1 MIKRIFAA
9 SLALIALL
17 LCACAG
23 EPYSPIEPTAEEARE
38 VAKIGGYSV
47 LYDELR
53 FVVLNSR
60 EGIANTYGVDW
71 SDPEMSAEYADELE
85 ESVWSSLMRNYAV
98 CALFKEAY
106 GEEHEFDTH
115 INEQV
120 ADFADSCGGMGG
132 YREYLAENGLT
143 DRLVRFNLTVSLMEY
158 ELLSYYTDLLK
169 VIDGSE
175 ATVADFFFSDD
186 VAHVMHICLEGTD
199 ERTLARAE
207 EICYVIN
214 YEEADVFEFAEEYS
228 TDYRA
233 MGDDGEYIIRGDYME
248 EYEEVAFSLNV
259 GEAECVTVG
268 NYTYVICVL
277 DKEMEYFIENY
288 DTFYYGYLY
297 SELDKIIEGQ
307 CDGMSIEKTA
317 LGESLDLVGIR

>member
-9 SLALIALL
+9 ALALIALL

-53 FVVLNSR
+53 FVALNSR
-60 EGIANTYGVDW
+60 KGISNTYGVDW
-71 SDPEMSAEYADELE
+71 SDPEKSAEYADELE
-85 ESVWSSLMRNYAV
+85 ESVWSSLVRNYAV
-98 CALFKEAY
+98 CALFEEAC
-106 GEEHEFDTH
+106 GEMGELDSQ
-115 INEQV
+115 ISEQV
-120 ADFADSCGGMGG
+120 VDFVDSLGGMDG
-132 YREYLAENGLT
+132 YREYLVENDLT
-143 DRLVRFNLTVSLMEY
+143 DRLVRFNLAVSLMEY
-158 ELLSYYTDLLK
+158 ELISYYTDLLGI
-169 VIDGSE
+169 IDGSE
-175 ATVADFFFSDD
+175 ASLADFFFSDD
-186 VAHVMHICLEGTD
+186 VVHVMHVCLEGTD
-199 ERTLARAE
+199 GRTLARAE
-207 EICYVIN
+207 EICRVIN

-228 TDYRA
+228 TDFRA
-233 MGDDGEYIIRGDYME
+233 MGDDGEYVIRGDYME

-277 DKEMEYFIENY
+277 DKEMEYFMENY
-288 DTFYYGYLY
+288 DSFYYRYVY
-297 SELDKIIEGQ
+297 SELDKIIERQ

-317 LGESLDLVGIR
+317 LGASLDLVGIN